1 MPSVR
6 TLTVSKGALK
16 KLSNAAIDFD
26 VRPHELVDAI
36 VLNTN
41 WETQV
46 EKLVKIIKDGREKAL
61 GSLSGM
67 VSGPE
72 SGLPSGSTDSRVLS
86 GVSRV
91 PLGSESGPQKSEKS
105 GKKTR
110 DRPESG
116 VLGSAEPSGER
127 KT

>member
-46 EKLVKIIKDGREKAL
+46 EKLVKIIRDGRRVANEPSTSPITSVST
-61 GSLSGM
+61 SLS
-67 VSGPE
+67 SSRALDE
-72 SGLPSGSTDSRVLS
+72 SATSPARVPDESSTSPRDSKKTTKKTRQDSSRVLDES
-86 GVSRV
+86 
-91 PLGSESGPQKSEKS
+91 SESLEEP
-105 GKKTR
+105 KT
-110 DRPESG
+110 
-116 VLGSAEPSGER
+116 
-127 KT
+127 

>member
-46 EKLVKIIKDGREKAL
+46 EKLVQIIRDARGRGV
-61 GSLSGM
+61 GSLSGV

-72 SGLPSGSTDSRVLS
+72 SGNLSGPTESRVLS

-110 DRPESG
+110 DRPDSG
-116 VLGSAEPSGER
+116 PLGSDESSEEG

>member
-1 MPSVR
+1 
-6 TLTVSKGALK
+6 LTVSKGALK

-46 EKLVKIIKDGREKAL
+46 EKLVKIIRDGREKGA
-61 GSLSGM
+61 GSLPGTIP
-67 VSGPE
+67 GPE
-72 SGLPSGSTDSRVLS
+72 PGLFPGLTDSRVLP

-91 PLGSESGPQKSEKS
+91 PPGSAPGPQKTEKAT
-105 GKKTR
+105 KKTR
-110 DRPESG
+110 ELPGPGLSG
-116 VLGSAEPSGER
+116 SSEEE